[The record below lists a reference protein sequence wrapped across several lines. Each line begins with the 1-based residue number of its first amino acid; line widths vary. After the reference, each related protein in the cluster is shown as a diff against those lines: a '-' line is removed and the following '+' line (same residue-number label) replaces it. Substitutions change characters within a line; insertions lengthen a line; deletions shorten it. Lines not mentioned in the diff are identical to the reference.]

1 MNIFNNEQLNK
12 ADFILDNPCAKLSGL
27 LSSEIRDLAVAW
39 CYYSGKIEGNT
50 YTYVETEALLKDS
63 ITSEKKYEDARMLKN
78 LYNIFIGELEYIHRE
93 KNKEIIDERTLFR
106 IHANISSGLVSH
118 EDSGNYRQRAVAI
131 RGTEYMPPKDSFG
144 IRQEMNRILFEQD
157 SIENPLE
164 KAVYLHCNIARTQ
177 PFIDGNKR
185 TSRMV
190 ESICMMN
197 ADIIPVYSAKE
208 ADIIAYRKALVEF
221 YETGN
226 YTRYADYFLNRQIE
240 RINEIAPAKFQY
252 SNNGGIKR

>member
-93 KNKEIIDERTLFR
+93 KNKE
-106 IHANISSGLVSH
+106 
-118 EDSGNYRQRAVAI
+118 
-131 RGTEYMPPKDSFG
+131 M
-144 IRQEMNRILFEQD
+144 
-157 SIENPLE
+157 
-164 KAVYLHCNIARTQ
+164 
-177 PFIDGNKR
+177 
-185 TSRMV
+185 
-190 ESICMMN
+190 ICLLCL
-197 ADIIPVYSAKE
+197 AP
-208 ADIIAYRKALVEF
+208 AYRAKAKGLQVST
-221 YETGN
+221 YLSG
-226 YTRYADYFLNRQIE
+226 
-240 RINEIAPAKFQY
+240 
-252 SNNGGIKR
+252 